1 MIPTVY
7 DICVTNVVSIDINK
21 TLDDAIKKLSNA
33 NLRTIVLEN
42 KKQNSYHILTT
53 MQLLEFKLDNIEKT
67 TSLSKLNIPEA
78 KVLDKNL
85 NLLTVLNHI
94 DFSDEYMVITEKE
107 KLVGIVSYTDI
118 VNNIDPQLIM
128 ERQTISSLIHQY
140 KAVTTEEETSTF
152 EAITLLKDN
161 SRDAILI
168 LDDAYK
174 PKGIFT
180 TKDFID
186 IIRYDYDLSK
196 PIKEYMTSPVETL
209 EDDTTISE
217 AINYIKA
224 KKYKRIVVVNKKGRI
239 SGVITQKELLRT
251 FYNKW
256 VELIKEEG
264 NRISKTNEQL
274 VQVTCELKNK
284 IALDHL
290 TKLYNRNKF
299 DELLDEN
306 IEEFSKEENLT
317 FCMLILDIDN
327 FKMLNDSF
335 GHLFGDKVLQNIA
348 QILTS
353 NSRTSDII
361 ARWGGEEFVI
371 ILPKTNLEQALK
383 FAQKIRSAVE
393 LNKFENINK
402 ITCSIGVSQ
411 FHNSDNKIA
420 LFKRADDALYRAKA
434 MGKNRVEI
442 EHL

>member
-1 MIPTVY
+1 
-7 DICVTNVVSIDINK
+7 
-21 TLDDAIKKLSNA
+21 
-33 NLRTIVLEN
+33 
-42 KKQNSYHILTT
+42 
-53 MQLLEFKLDNIEKT
+53 MQLLEFKINNIDKHT
-67 TSLSKLNIPEA
+67 PLFKLNIPEA

-94 DFSDEYMVITEKE
+94 DFSDEYMVITHEE

-140 KAVTTEEETSTF
+140 KAVTTDENVTTF
-152 EAITLLKDN
+152 KAITLLKD
-161 SRDAILI
+161 STRDAILI
-168 LDDAYK
+168 LDDEYK

-180 TKDFID
+180 TKDLID
-186 IIRYDYDLSK
+186 IIRYDYDLEK
-196 PIKEYMTSPVETL
+196 PISEYMTSPVETL
-209 EDDTTISE
+209 EDSTTISE
-217 AINYIKA
+217 AINYIKE
-224 KKYKRIVVVNKKGRI
+224 KRYKRIVVVNKKGRI

-256 VELIKEEG
+256 IELIKEEG
-264 NRISKTNEQL
+264 SRISKTNEQL
-274 VQVTCELKNK
+274 VQVTCDLKNK

-306 IEEFSKEENLT
+306 IKQFSKEDNLT

-327 FKMLNDSF
+327 FKVLNDSF
-335 GHLFGDKVLQNIA
+335 GHLFGDKVLQAIA
-348 QILTS
+348 HILTS
-353 NSRTSDII
+353 NSRGSDII

-371 ILPKTNLEQALK
+371 ILPKSNLEQALI
-383 FAQKIRSAVE
+383 FAEKIRNAIEHYDFKDV
-393 LNKFENINK
+393 NK
-402 ITCSIGVSQ
+402 ITCSLGLAQ
-411 FHNSDNKIA
+411 FHNSDTKIA

-434 MGKNRVEI
+434 LGKNRVEL